1 MFMSGKENLKKR
13 NSLENSTG
21 IPGKNITEDSVLIM
35 NTRYGQE
42 GRASLLGG
50 SLKVL
55 NLSIWEEDLAGNS
68 SVKYNL

>member
-21 IPGKNITEDSVLIM
+21 IPGKNITEESVLIM

>member
-13 NSLENSTG
+13 NSLENSMG
-21 IPGKNITEDSVLIM
+21 IPGKNITEDSVLII

-55 NLSIWEEDLAGNS
+55 NLSIWKEDLAGNS

>member
-35 NTRYGQE
+35 NTRYRQE

>member
-1 MFMSGKENLKKR
+1 MCMSGKENLKKR

-21 IPGKNITEDSVLIM
+21 IPGKNITEDSVLII

-55 NLSIWEEDLAGNS
+55 NLSI
-68 SVKYNL
+68 